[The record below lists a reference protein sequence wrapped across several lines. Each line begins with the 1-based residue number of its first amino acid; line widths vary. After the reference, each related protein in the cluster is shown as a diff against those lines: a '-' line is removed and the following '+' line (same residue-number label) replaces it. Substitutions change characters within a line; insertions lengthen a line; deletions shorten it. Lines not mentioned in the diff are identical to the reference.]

1 MENKEFMKLLE
12 ELKKSLEKENKE
24 DKENQKI
31 IIKEIEEGNDYIYVS
46 KEYLVLNASLKDILI
61 FMGIFLQKIDDKEE
75 VIYFLKEYL
84 KIKEKTGKVTNE
96 DIGKTIVDIVEKI
109 VLKGDE

>member
-12 ELKKSLEKENKE
+12 GLKKSLEKESKE

-46 KEYLVLNASLKDILI
+46 KKYSVLNASLKDILI
-61 FMGIFLQKIDDKEE
+61 FMGIFLKKIDDKEE

-84 KIKEKTGKVTNE
+84 KIKEETGEVADK
-96 DIGKTIVDIVEKI
+96 DIANIINNIIKKI
-109 VLKGDE
+109 ILNGDE

>member
-1 MENKEFMKLLE
+1 MVDKEFMELLE
-12 ELKKSLEKENKE
+12 ELKKSLEKESKE

-46 KEYLVLNASLKDILI
+46 KKYSVLNASLQDILI
-61 FMGIFLQKIDDKEE
+61 FMGMLLQKIDDKEE

-84 KIKEKTGKVTNE
+84 KIKEETGEVEDK
-96 DIGKTIVDIVEKI
+96 DIGNIINDTIKKI